1 MLECFFNKR
10 DPTQVLL
17 SCEICEIFKNTFLLR
32 DTSHGCFCFM
42 TMNIEAIRCFV
53 KELFPR
59 VLESLM
65 SMRNLVERISFPR
78 IPLKWEFYI
87 CSFDKLDK
95 IAFVTVMKKVC
106 IPLSPLIAASS
117 RLYDF
122 CEQIL
127 INWLFKLS
135 SFSTNCFLLLLF
147 YKYFFQILHKALII
161 YWALYLTYY
170 VMWMQ
175 KISNESVRS

>member
-65 SMRNLVERISFPR
+65 SMGNLVEGISFPR

-87 CSFDKLDK
+87 CSFDKLDN
-95 IAFVTVMKKVC
+95 TVELADIV
-106 IPLSPLIAASS
+106 
-117 RLYDF
+117 
-122 CEQIL
+122 E
-127 INWLFKLS
+127 
-135 SFSTNCFLLLLF
+135 NCFCNCNE
-147 YKYFFQILHKALII
+147 KGMHTTVSVDCCFFQAIWFLWVNSYKLII
-161 YWALYLTYY
+161 
-170 VMWMQ
+170 
-175 KISNESVRS
+175 